1 MNAIT
6 YRALAKNTIKQLI
19 SYHSSEEVTTVT
31 NIRSTLSNDGHTDRV
46 NCVRW
51 VSENIFLS
59 SSADKSIIVWK
70 EAEDSS
76 TSNRYEPIV
85 KLKGHSS
92 TVTVVD
98 GVLLRDG
105 NILVASASG
114 DSTLKLW
121 YCRIADQGETSA
133 GECVQTIMFK
143 GGSFAIDVK
152 MSFMPSLDGGPV
164 HSTIPNTII
173 IASMDNCNA
182 SLYGFRGDEFEP
194 LEKFAFEHIHSL
206 IGHDD

>member
-1 MNAIT
+1 M
-6 YRALAKNTIKQLI
+6 
-19 SYHSSEEVTTVT
+19 
-31 NIRSTLSNDGHTDRV
+31 SNDGHTDRV

-70 EAEDSS
+70 EAEDGS
-76 TSNRYEPIV
+76 TSNRYDPIV

-121 YCRIADQGETSA
+121 YCRIADQGETSV
-133 GECVQTIMFK
+133 GCRPTRPLQPRVQQETAK
-143 GGSFAIDVK
+143 
-152 MSFMPSLDGGPV
+152 
-164 HSTIPNTII
+164 
-173 IASMDNCNA
+173 CNQ
-182 SLYGFRGDEFEP
+182 
-194 LEKFAFEHIHSL
+194 
-206 IGHDD
+206 